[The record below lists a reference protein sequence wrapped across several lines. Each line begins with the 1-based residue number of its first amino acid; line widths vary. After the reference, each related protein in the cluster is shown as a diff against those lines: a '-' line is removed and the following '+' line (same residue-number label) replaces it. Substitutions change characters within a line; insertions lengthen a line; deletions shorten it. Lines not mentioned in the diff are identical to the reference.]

1 MDQRTKAGWK
11 MSDDKIIVSVMVP
24 VKDEEESLKELY
36 EGITAALDGVGK
48 SFEIIMI
55 DDGSADESYAV
66 IEEICEKDHRVR
78 AVRFIKNFGK
88 SAALAAGFERAKGDI
103 IITIDADLQDDPSEI
118 PRFLEAIKNGAHLV
132 TGWKK
137 ERQDPFE
144 KRAASKI
151 ANIVTSYLTG
161 IKVHDMN
168 CGFKAYKKEVAGTL
182 KLYGDLHRF
191 IPAMAAARGF
201 VVKEIPVQ
209 HHPRK
214 YGKSKYGMERLS
226 RGFFDLLTVL
236 FLTQYAKRP
245 LHLFGA
251 IGVFFGSIGFI
262 ALSYLSILWLIGL
275 GPIGTRPLFM
285 GGIMLMLLGAQLLSL
300 GLVGE
305 LITNMSFRSGDQ
317 YIVMEEKNN

>member
-1 MDQRTKAGWK
+1 
-11 MSDDKIIVSVMVP
+11 MSGDESIVSVIVP
-24 VKDEEESLKELY
+24 VKNEKESLFELY
-36 EGITAALDGVGK
+36 NGIESAFDETEND
-48 SFEIIMI
+48 FEIIMV
-55 DDGSADESYAV
+55 DDGSTDDSYL
-66 IEEICEKDHRVR
+66 EMEKICEKDQRVR

-118 PRFLEAIKNGAHLV
+118 PRFLYEIKDGAHLV

-137 ERQDPFE
+137 DRKDPFE
-144 KRAASKI
+144 KRFASKI
-151 ANIVTSYLTG
+151 ANAVTSYLTG

-168 CGFKAYKKEVAGTL
+168 CGFKAYRKEVAGSL

-201 VVKEIPVQ
+201 LIKEIPVK
-209 HHPRK
+209 HNPRK

-236 FLTQYAKRP
+236 FLTQYARRP

-251 IGVFFGSIGFI
+251 TGVFFGSLGFI
-262 ALSYLSILWLIGL
+262 ALSYLSVLWLMGL

-285 GGIMLMLLGAQLLSL
+285 GGVMLMLLGAQLLSL

-305 LITNMSFRSGDQ
+305 LITNMSFKSGEQ